1 MLCSFSRLIKPK
13 ASLGHWDNLVRYQR
27 GFQMK
32 VYAYRD
38 LEVLLYSLWLRPR
51 MSSHML
57 GLGESLEPKKLD
69 LMLVLFVYLV

>member
-1 MLCSFSRLIKPK
+1 
-13 ASLGHWDNLVRYQR
+13 
-27 GFQMK
+27 MK

-38 LEVLLYSLWLRPR
+38 LEVLLYSSWLRPR